1 MLVIADL
8 RVGDEKQEKKAGQPL
23 RQPQFGLLLVVQSLS
38 HVRLFSTSWT
48 AALQVS
54 VSLTISLSLPKFMS
68 IESVITSHCA
78 CYIGKIII
86 IPPFALRG
94 VLLWMIYMATP
105 VGEGTNANSNM
116 CGTKPALSSPCV
128 LFKYNRGFPHQSW
141 GTSLGEMQALDSHT
155 SAPQNLERFS
165 R

>member
-8 RVGDEKQEKKAGQPL
+8 RVRDEKQERKAGQPL
-23 RQPQFGLLLVVQSLS
+23 RQPRFGLLVVQSLS
-38 HVRLFSTSWT
+38 HVRLFDPMDCSTPG
-48 AALQVS
+48 LL
-54 VSLTISLSLPKFMS
+54 SLTISPSLPKFMS
-68 IESVITSHCA
+68 FESVITSHCA
-78 CYIGKIII
+78 CYLGKIIF

-105 VGEGTNANSNM
+105 VREGTNANSNM

-141 GTSLGEMQALDSHT
+141 GASLGEMQALGSHT
-155 SAPQNLERFS
+155 SAPQNLECFS